1 MPWTKVL
8 IDKSDLEDTLGKQGL
23 RGLSYRDAL
32 REAQRQLL
40 ETDPSVF
47 LIGEGIDD
55 PGGVFGST
63 VGLHKEF
70 PGRVMDMPIAENG
83 LTGIAAGAAMAGM
96 RPVFIHMRVDFL
108 PMCMDMI
115 VNHAA
120 KWSYMT
126 GGRVGVPLVI
136 RSITG
141 RGWGSAAQHSQALHA
156 MFAHVPG
163 LKIIMP
169 ASPYDA
175 KGLMIAASE
184 DGNPVLCFEHR
195 WLYDFTGYVPAEK
208 YSVPLGKG
216 VIRREGRSV
225 TIVALSLM
233 VYEAV
238 KAARELA
245 AEGIEAEIVDPRTI
259 KPLDEEIILSSVKKT
274 GRLIVADTG
283 SRTGSFASHIAS
295 LAAEKAWSD
304 LKAPVRLVCM
314 PDVPVPASPAL
325 ENAYYRGK
333 AEICAAARELCGI

>member
-8 IDKSDLEDTLGKQGL
+8 IDKADFEDTLGKQGL

-32 REAQRQLL
+32 REAQQQLL
-40 ETDPSVF
+40 ESDPSVF

-63 VGLHKEF
+63 TDLHKQF
-70 PGRVMDMPIAENG
+70 PGRVLDMPIAENG
-83 LTGIAAGAAMAGM
+83 LTGIAMGAALAGM
-96 RPVFIHMRVDFL
+96 RPIFIHMRVDFL
-108 PMCMDMI
+108 PMCMDSI

-136 RSITG
+136 RSLTG
-141 RGWGSAAQHSQALHA
+141 KGWGSAAQHSQALHA
-156 MFAHVPG
+156 LFAHIPG

-175 KGLMIAASE
+175 KGLLISASA

-195 WLYDFTGYVPAEK
+195 WLYDFTGYVPKEK
-208 YSVPLGKG
+208 YTVPLGKG
-216 VIRREGRSV
+216 VIRREGRHV

-245 AEGIEAEIVDPRTI
+245 AEGIEAEVIDPRTI
-259 KPLDEEIILSSVKKT
+259 KPLDEEMILSSIKKT
-274 GRLIVADTG
+274 SRLIVADTG
-283 SRTGSFASHIAS
+283 SRTGSFACEIAA
-295 LAAEKAWSD
+295 LAAEKAWGD
-304 LKAPVRLVCM
+304 LKAPVTLVCM
-314 PDVPVPASPAL
+314 PDTPVPASPIL
-325 ENAYYRGK
+325 EKAYYRGK
-333 AEICAAARELCGI
+333 DDIVAAARKICKI

>member
-8 IDKSDLEDTLGKQGL
+8 IDKADFDDTLGKQGL

-40 ETDPSVF
+40 ESDPSVF

-63 VGLHKEF
+63 TGLHTRF
-70 PGRVMDMPIAENG
+70 PGRVLDMPIAENG
-83 LTGIAAGAAMAGM
+83 LTGIAVGAALTGM
-96 RPVFIHMRVDFL
+96 RPIFIHMRVDFL
-108 PMCMDMI
+108 PMCMDLI

-126 GGRVGVPLVI
+126 GGRVGVPLLI

-156 MFAHVPG
+156 LFAHIPG
-163 LKIIMP
+163 LKVIMP

-175 KGLMIAASE
+175 KGLLIAASA

-195 WLYDFTGYVPAEK
+195 WLYDFTGYVPEEK
-208 YSVPLGKG
+208 YAVPLGKG

-245 AEGIEAEIVDPRTI
+245 AEGIDAEIIDPRTI
-259 KPLDEEIILSSVKKT
+259 KPLDEELILSSIKKT

-283 SRTGSFASHIAS
+283 SRTGSFACHIAA
-295 LAAEKAWSD
+295 LAAEKAWQD

-314 PDVPVPASPAL
+314 PDTPVPASPVL
-325 ENAYYRGK
+325 EKAYYRGK
-333 AEICAAARELCGI
+333 DEIAAAARELCKI

>member
-8 IDKSDLEDTLGKQGL
+8 INKADFDDTLGKQGL

-32 REAQRQLL
+32 CEAQQQLL
-40 ETDPSVF
+40 ESDPAVF

-63 VGLHKEF
+63 LNLHKKF
-70 PGRVMDMPIAENG
+70 PGRVLDMPIAENG
-83 LTGIAAGAAMAGM
+83 LTGIAMGAALAGM
-96 RPVFIHMRVDFL
+96 RPIFIHMRVDFL
-108 PMCMDMI
+108 PMCMDLI

-120 KWSYMT
+120 KWNYMT

-156 MFAHVPG
+156 LFTHIPG
-163 LKIIMP
+163 LKVIMP

-175 KGLMIAASE
+175 KGLLIAASA

-208 YSVPLGKG
+208 YTVPLGKG
-216 VIRREGRSV
+216 VIRREGRHV
-225 TIVALSLM
+225 TIVAMSLM

-245 AEGIEAEIVDPRTI
+245 AEGIEAEIIDPRTI
-259 KPLDEEIILSSVKKT
+259 KPLDEEMILSSIKKT
-274 GRLIVADTG
+274 GRLVVADTG
-283 SRTGSFASHIAS
+283 SRTSSFACHIAA
-295 LAAEKAWSD
+295 LAAEKAWQD

-314 PDVPVPASPAL
+314 PDTPVPAAQTL

-333 AEICAAARELCGI
+333 DEIAAAARELCKI

>member
-8 IDKSDLEDTLGKQGL
+8 IDKADFENTLGKRGL

-32 REAQRQLL
+32 LEAQRQLL
-40 ETDPSVF
+40 ESDPLVF

-63 VGLHKEF
+63 LGLYKSF
-70 PGRVMDMPIAENG
+70 PGRVLDIPIAENG
-83 LTGIAAGAAMAGM
+83 LTGIAMGAALAGM
-96 RPVFIHMRVDFL
+96 RPLFIHMRVDFL

-120 KWSYMT
+120 KWNYMT
-126 GGRVGVPLVI
+126 GGRAGVPLVI

-141 RGWGSAAQHSQALHA
+141 KGWGSAAQHSQALHA

-163 LKIIMP
+163 LKILLP
-169 ASPYDA
+169 ATPYDA
-175 KGLMIAASE
+175 KGLLLAASA

-208 YSVPLGKG
+208 YTVPLGKG
-216 VIRREGRSV
+216 VIRREGGHV

-233 VYEAV
+233 IYEAV

-245 AEGIEAEIVDPRTI
+245 AEGIEAEIIDPRSI
-259 KPLDEEIILSSVKKT
+259 KPLDEELILSSVKKT

-283 SRTGSFASHIAS
+283 SRTGSFACHIS
-295 LAAEKAWSD
+295 SVAAEKAWHD
-304 LKAPVRLVCM
+304 LKAPIRLVCM
-314 PDVPVPASPAL
+314 PDTPVPAAPAL
-325 ENAYYRGK
+325 EKAYYRGK
-333 AEICAAARELCGI
+333 DQITAAAREICKS

>member
-8 IDKSDLEDTLGKQGL
+8 IDKSDLDDTLGKQGL
-23 RGLSYRDAL
+23 RGLSYRDAI

-40 ETDPSVF
+40 ATDPSVF

-63 VGLHKEF
+63 SGLHKEF

-120 KWSYMT
+120 KWRYMT
-126 GGRVGVPLVI
+126 GGRIGVPLVI

-175 KGLMIAASE
+175 KGLLIAASE
-184 DGNPVLCFEHR
+184 DGDPVLCFEHR
-195 WLYDFTGYVPAEK
+195 WLYDFTGYVPSEK

-238 KAARELA
+238 KAARELS

-314 PDVPVPASPAL
+314 PDVPVPASSAL